1 MFENIIER
9 IQNMKHEIR
18 KFKKK
23 SKTMR
28 DFEDDDTLF

>member
-18 KFKKK
+18 KLKKNRK
-23 SKTMR
+23 KLR